1 MAGGARAVQPVP
13 VVVGVLKQGT
23 CNGDRDFVSL
33 FCAYVDVVMV
43 GVLVDV
49 HVGHLV
55 AGVAAQGPVAG
66 LSGPRS
72 QLPVRRGAAGEAAL
86 MVRGA
91 RERGRGARARPVP
104 RPPPQARTRGRGLGQ
119 AATVQVR
126 PHARL
131 Q

>member
-1 MAGGARAVQPVP
+1 
-13 VVVGVLKQGT
+13 
-23 CNGDRDFVSL
+23 
-33 FCAYVDVVMV
+33 MV

-55 AGVAAQGPVAG
+55 AGVAAQGPVAWLAG
-66 LSGPRS
+66 ARG

-91 RERGRGARARPVP
+91 RERGRGARPRPVP

-119 AATVQVR
+119 AATVQVG

-131 Q
+131 H

>member
-1 MAGGARAVQPVP
+1 
-13 VVVGVLKQGT
+13 
-23 CNGDRDFVSL
+23 
-33 FCAYVDVVMV
+33 MV

-66 LSGPRS
+66 LSGPRG

-91 RERGRGARARPVP
+91 RERGRGARARPQPPVRAEPEHGDPGEPGGRRRALP
-104 RPPPQARTRGRGLGQ
+104 RQHRHTRHGNTQYCGSIINY
-119 AATVQVR
+119 TIW
-126 PHARL
+126 PD
-131 Q
+131 